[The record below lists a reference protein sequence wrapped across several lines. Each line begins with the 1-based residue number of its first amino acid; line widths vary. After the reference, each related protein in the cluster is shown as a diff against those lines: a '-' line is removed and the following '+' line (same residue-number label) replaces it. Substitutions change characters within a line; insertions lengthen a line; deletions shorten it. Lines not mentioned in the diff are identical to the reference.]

1 MPAVQVQRQCGV
13 DRPAPLE
20 LAGDS
25 EQQSLPSI
33 LDPVAVLDRWRN
45 DLHQVRERHALLE
58 QFPAFVQPLKDLDL
72 RASLKGPAV
81 QVVPIFSYLKIF
93 RSTVTKSDHPCR

>member
-1 MPAVQVQRQCGV
+1 MPAVQVQRQRGV
-13 DRPAPLE
+13 DRPDPLE

-25 EQQSLPSI
+25 EQQFLPSI

-58 QFPAFVQPLKDLDL
+58 QFPALVQPLKESDLL
-72 RASLKGPAV
+72 TGLKRACCAGSPR
-81 QVVPIFSYLKIF
+81 FF
-93 RSTVTKSDHPCR
+93 RI